1 MIDNR
6 GTALVPVKPAKRK
19 EVTVKSNQLQKGTA
33 DEVVSKLLGI
43 WQRRGVQRRIEDLHG
58 EYQVERLRRHLLGLI
73 ARQDIEIEHDLLELK
88 DRREFGRMSKQTVQE
103 FQSYYEMLEGIED
116 VLKKSNLSDGELQ
129 ATLRRAIRRIIQDL
143 EGRGTDGRFD

>member
-1 MIDNR
+1 
-6 GTALVPVKPAKRK
+6 
-19 EVTVKSNQLQKGTA
+19 
-33 DEVVSKLLGI
+33 
-43 WQRRGVQRRIEDLHG
+43 
-58 EYQVERLRRHLLGLI
+58 
-73 ARQDIEIEHDLLELK
+73 
-88 DRREFGRMSKQTVQE
+88 MSKQTVQE